1 MVRELI
7 LVSVCSLTGLAQMG
21 APFEAKMVRVKID
34 MPASQQG
41 VDLFPDREQPLEL
54 ASYQKRLKQFGI
66 AVRAGDSIMVTKV
79 KVKDK
84 AIEFHLGGGGYGT
97 FWDEKATN
105 PASSGYKSSRE
116 RSLEDR
122 VRNEKDPARRRSLE
136 SDLRYERNSRQR
148 RDERER
154 AQGEIVR
161 EGKEQRIAAKRLD
174 GGSRFNIKFE
184 GAVAPE
190 AVTEEMI
197 RKALQRY
204 LEFEGRSSSGSR

>member
-1 MVRELI
+1 MVRQLI
-7 LVSVCSLTGLAQMG
+7 LLSVWPLAALAQMG

-54 ASYQKRLKQFGI
+54 ASYQRRLKQFGI
-66 AVRAGDSIMVTKV
+66 ALRAGDSIMVTKV

-105 PASSGYKSSRE
+105 PASTGYRSSRE
-116 RSLEDR
+116 RRLADR
-122 VRNEKDPARRRSLE
+122 IRNEKDPARRRSLE
-136 SDLRYERNSRQR
+136 SDLRYERSARQR
-148 RDERER
+148 QDERER
-154 AQGEIVR
+154 AQGEIVK
-161 EGKEQRIAAKRLD
+161 EAKEQRIAAKRLD

-204 LEFEGRSSSGSR
+204 VEFDGRR

>member
-7 LVSVCSLTGLAQMG
+7 LSAVLPLLGLAQMG
-21 APFEAKMVRVKID
+21 VPFEAKMVRLKID
-34 MPASQQG
+34 MPATQQG

-54 ASYQKRLKQFGI
+54 ASYQRRLKQFGI

-105 PASSGYKSSRE
+105 PASTGYKSSRE

-122 VRNEKDPARRRSLE
+122 IRNEKDAGRRRSLE
-136 SDLRYERNSRQR
+136 SDLRYERTARQR

-154 AQGEIVR
+154 AQGEIV
-161 EGKEQRIAAKRLD
+161 KEAKEERIAAKRLD
-174 GGSRFNIKFE
+174 GGSRFNLKFE
-184 GAVAPE
+184 GPVALE
-190 AVTEEMI
+190 SVTAKMI
-197 RKALQRY
+197 RKALERY
-204 LEFEGRSSSGSR
+204 VEFDGGL

>member
-1 MVRELI
+1 MVCKLI
-7 LVSVCSLTGLAQMG
+7 LFGALPWLGFAQIG
-21 APFEAKMVRVKID
+21 VPFEAKMVRVKID
-34 MPASQQG
+34 MPATQQG

-54 ASYQKRLKQFGI
+54 GSYQRRLKQFGV
-66 AVRAGDSIMVTKV
+66 AARAGDTIMVTKV

-105 PASSGYKSSRE
+105 SASTGYKSSRE

-122 VRNEKDPARRRSLE
+122 IRNEKDSGRRRSLE
-136 SDLRYERNSRQR
+136 SDLRYERIARQR

-154 AQGEIVR
+154 VQGEIIK
-161 EGKEQRIAAKRLD
+161 EAKEQRIASKRLD

-184 GAVAPE
+184 GTVAPE
-190 AVTEEMI
+190 AVTVEMI
-197 RKALQRY
+197 RKALEKY
-204 LEFEGRSSSGSR
+204 VDFDGGR

>member
-7 LVSVCSLTGLAQMG
+7 LSAVLPLLGLAQMG
-21 APFEAKMVRVKID
+21 VPFEAKMVRLKID
-34 MPASQQG
+34 MPATQQG

-54 ASYQKRLKQFGI
+54 ASYQRRLKQFGI

-105 PASSGYKSSRE
+105 PASTGYKSSRE

-122 VRNEKDPARRRSLE
+122 IRNEKDAGRRRSLE
-136 SDLRYERNSRQR
+136 SDLRYERTARQR
-148 RDERER
+148 RDARER
-154 AQGEIVR
+154 AQGEIV
-161 EGKEQRIAAKRLD
+161 KEAKEERIAAKRLD
-174 GGSRFNIKFE
+174 GGSRFNLKFE
-184 GAVAPE
+184 GPVALE
-190 AVTEEMI
+190 SVTAEMI
-197 RKALQRY
+197 RKALERY
-204 LEFEGRSSSGSR
+204 VEFDGGR

>member
-7 LVSVCSLTGLAQMG
+7 LLSVSALAGIAQMG

-41 VDLFPDREQPLEL
+41 VDLYPDREQPLEL
-54 ASYQKRLKQFGI
+54 GSYQRRLKQFGI
-66 AVRAGDSIMVTKV
+66 AVHAGDSIMVTKV
-79 KVKDK
+79 KVKEK

-105 PASSGYKSSRE
+105 PASTGYKSSRE

-122 VRNEKDPARRRSLE
+122 IRNEKDPARRRSLE
-136 SDLRYERNSRQR
+136 SDLRYERTARQR

-154 AQGEIVR
+154 AQGEIVQ
-161 EGKEQRIAAKRLD
+161 EAKEQRIAAKRLD
-174 GGSRFNIKFE
+174 GGSRFNIRFE
-184 GAVAPE
+184 GAVPPE

-197 RKALQRY
+197 RRALDRFV
-204 LEFEGRSSSGSR
+204 EFQ

>member
-1 MVRELI
+1 MVCKLI
-7 LVSVCSLTGLAQMG
+7 LLGISPLLVLAQTG
-21 APFEAKMVRVKID
+21 ASFEAKMVRVKID
-34 MPASQQG
+34 MPATQQG

-54 ASYQKRLKQFGI
+54 DSYQRRLKQFGI

-105 PASSGYKSSRE
+105 PASTGYKSSRE

-122 VRNEKDPARRRSLE
+122 IRNEKDPSRRRSLE
-136 SDLRYERNSRQR
+136 SDLRYERTARQR

-154 AQGEIVR
+154 AQGEFVK
-161 EGKEQRIAAKRLD
+161 EAKEQRIAAKRLD

-190 AVTEEMI
+190 VVTEEMI
-197 RKALQRY
+197 RKALTKYVQFDGER
-204 LEFEGRSSSGSR
+204 